1 MDGNKLEVYRLQ
13 NALLFVNNYP
23 STFSQAT
30 VKEMFEKIG
39 PVAKIR
45 FPNQTLK
52 KIKRFC
58 YVQMI
63 SNEDAQKIIDQYH
76 GQKYDDPNLGGEFS
90 WEIKFSTL
98 KKNTKGRHNKC
109 TQSESY

>member
-1 MDGNKLEVYRLQ
+1 MSNRFSALTKNYKSLDGNKLEVYRLQ

-52 KIKRFC
+52 K
-58 YVQMI
+58 
-63 SNEDAQKIIDQYH
+63 
-76 GQKYDDPNLGGEFS
+76 
-90 WEIKFSTL
+90 
-98 KKNTKGRHNKC
+98 
-109 TQSESY
+109 